1 MAASKYDVRKKHNIE
16 KINEIRTKK
25 EITNGQSE
33 VQRTMYGIYE
43 QTMY

>member
-1 MAASKYDVRKKHNIE
+1 MIFPELDNIE
-16 KINEIRTKK
+16 LINEVRTKK

-33 VQRTMYGIYE
+33 VQRTMYWIYE

>member
-1 MAASKYDVRKKHNIE
+1 MIFSEFDNFER
-16 KINEIRTKK
+16 INEIRTKK